1 MAALDR
7 ILAASVTAMADA
19 TAALEHGTMT
29 RQAWER
35 EMERL
40 LMRYHTAS
48 WLAGSA
54 QRLNVPL
61 NSPLL
66 SERRLSRAERGDITR
81 EVRDQIKY
89 LSAFSGDIRAAEEW
103 TRRFNARAAMYGA
116 SPKVSYWRGRTSGMD
131 LPGHPGDGSTPCLS
145 NCACAWRLE
154 GQKAYWELSAAEH
167 CTGCR
172 EREAKWS
179 PYTMQEAV

>member
-1 MAALDR
+1 MPTLDR

-19 TAALEHGTMT
+19 TAALEAGSTT
-29 RQAWER
+29 PGAWER

-48 WLAGSA
+48 YLAGQA

-81 EVRDQIKY
+81 EVKTQLKY
-89 LSAFSGDIRAAEEW
+89 LSSFSGDIRAAEEW
-103 TRRFNARAAMYGA
+103 TKRFNARAAMYGA
-116 SPKVSYWRGRTSGMD
+116 SAKVSYWRGRTSGMD
-131 LPGHPGDGSTPCLS
+131 LPAHPGDGGTPCLS
-145 NCACAWRLE
+145 NCACQWRIE
-154 GQKAYWELSAAEH
+154 KDKAYWELTAAEH
-167 CTGCR
+167 CAGCL
-172 EREAKWS
+172 EREAKWN
-179 PYTMQEAV
+179 PYTMQ